1 MYNVLKASLKGA
13 RRVLL
18 ILVVASLVPSIVFL
32 SPTSSIL
39 PSAYAVGVLT
49 GISVMPS
56 DQAVLQKSYFTV
68 QFTTATVGT
77 IHTIKATY
85 PAGFNMAGTTL
96 IEVSGIGSGSLT
108 VGGQTLTYT
117 VAVPASVAAGTK
129 IKLMVGNVINGA
141 TTSNS
146 VAIET
151 NNAAMIDSGTG
162 TFTLT
167 QITNAMIATSAVSN
181 SKIATSAV
189 SNSKIADNAVSLS
202 KMQANSVNG
211 TKIVDGSVALA
222 DVAVN

>member
-1 MYNVLKASLKGA
+1 MYDILKASFKGA

-56 DQAVLQKSYFTV
+56 DQTVLQKSYFTI
-68 QFTTATVGT
+68 QFTAATTGT

-96 IEVSGIGSGSLT
+96 IEVSGIGPGSLT
-108 VGGQTLTYT
+108 VAGQTLTYT
-117 VAVPASVAAGTK
+117 VAAPASVAAGTK

-167 QITNAMIATSAVSN
+167 QITNAMIANSAVSN
-181 SKIATSAV
+181 SKIG
-189 SNSKIADNAVSLS
+189 NNQVSLS
-202 KMQANSVNG
+202 KMQHDSVNSI
-211 TKIVDGSVALA
+211 T
-222 DVAVN
+222 